1 MKFSYGGQAVIEGVM
16 MRGQRQMAVAVRA
29 PNGEIVLKSE
39 PLTSKIYTSK
49 IMKWP
54 FLRGLVMLWDTLVL
68 GMQTLFFSANAA
80 LLDPQALTEEEQ
92 TRRKNQVKSWALW
105 NTLTLTLRS
114 LVFLAMAEVEAP
126 PPVAKTKAGSTS
138 SSPSTEGW
146 TTWDASAEEYA
157 RMKAELAATEDSPV
171 PDQGL
176 KMEEEPISGWALWG
190 TMAFSLGFAIVLFFL
205 APLMASRLLKD
216 TLHNEF
222 VVNFVEGILRL
233 VVLVGYLWLISRA
246 KDVQRVFQYHGAEHK
261 TINAYEAGATLDPD
275 TVRKYSTV
283 HTRCGTSFLLLVML
297 FSILLFMV
305 VSLFGVPFWVTVLSR
320 ILLVPVIASI
330 AYEYIKWSAARYS
343 NRVVRAMMQPGLAL
357 QKLTTREPETS
368 MLQVSIA
375 SLERV
380 LLADG
385 LLSEAEWTE
394 RRRLLPVRPAPV
406 RGELEGVAA

>member
-1 MKFSYGGQAVIEGVM
+1 

-39 PLTSKIYTSK
+39 PLASKIYTSK

-68 GMQTLFFSANAA
+68 GMQTLFFSATAA
-80 LLDPQALTEEEQ
+80 LLDPEAPTEEEQ
-92 TRRKNQVKSWALW
+92 QRREKQVKSWSLW
-105 NTLTLTLRS
+105 SSLTLALRS
-114 LVFLAMAEVEAP
+114 LVFVAMAEVEAP
-126 PPVAKTKAGSTS
+126 STVRVKS
-138 SSPSTEGW
+138 NQKPEDW
-146 TTWDASAEEYA
+146 ATWDDAPTDYT
-157 RMKAELAATEDSPV
+157 RWKAEADEREAQVSTNQPV
-171 PDQGL
+171 

-216 TLHNEF
+216 WLHNEF
-222 VVNFVEGILRL
+222 LINVIEGVIRL
-233 VVLVGYLWLISRA
+233 AVLVGYLWLISRA

-261 TINAYEAGATLDPD
+261 TINAYEAGATLEPE
-275 TVRKYSTV
+275 TVKRYSTV

-297 FSILLFMV
+297 VSILLFMAI
-305 VSLFGVPFWVTVLSR
+305 SLFSIPFWMTILSR
-320 ILLVPVIASI
+320 ILLVPIIASI
-330 AYEYIKWSAARYS
+330 AYEYIKWSAARYG
-343 NRVVRAMMQPGLAL
+343 NPAIRAIMKPGLAL
-357 QKLTTREPETS
+357 QKLTTREPEPE

-385 LLSEAEWTE
+385 LLTESEWAD
-394 RRRLLPVRPAPV
+394 RRRRLPVRPAPV
-406 RGELEGVAA
+406 RGELGVAA